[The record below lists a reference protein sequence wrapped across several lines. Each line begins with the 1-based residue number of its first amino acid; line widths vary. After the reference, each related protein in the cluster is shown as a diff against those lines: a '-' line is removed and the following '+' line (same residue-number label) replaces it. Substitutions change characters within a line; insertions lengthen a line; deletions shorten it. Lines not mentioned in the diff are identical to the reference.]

1 MNAAIADLNNLS
13 VEELNTVWACVL
25 YKGHGYRTISTCPM
39 VSKALDAY
47 ISWLYSDLWHNATAD
62 MQFQCPASSHELAA
76 LTLTESINFSVNNNV
91 RPAYVVYLDARSAFD
106 LVIRE
111 IIVGDLFQIGMND
124 QGLLLIDQRL
134 KNRRTIC
141 EWDRTLL
148 GPIVDECGVEQGG
161 SNSSEYFKVSNNNQL
176 TLVQATSFSIN
187 VGPVTVSC
195 IVYS

>member
-1 MNAAIADLNNLS
+1 
-13 VEELNTVWACVL
+13 
-25 YKGHGYRTISTCPM
+25 M
-39 VSKALDAY
+39 VSKAMDAY
-47 ISWLYSDLWHNATAD
+47 IAGLYSDLWHNATAD
-62 MQFQCPASSHELAA
+62 MQFQGPASSHELAA
-76 LTLTESINFSVNNNV
+76 LTLTESINFSISNNV
-91 RPAYVVYLDARSAFD
+91 KPAYVVYLDARSAFD

-111 IIVGDLFQIGMND
+111 ILVGDLFQIGMND

-187 VGPVTVSC
+187 VGPVTFSC

>member
-1 MNAAIADLNNLS
+1 
-13 VEELNTVWACVL
+13 
-25 YKGHGYRTISTCPM
+25 
-39 VSKALDAY
+39 
-47 ISWLYSDLWHNATAD
+47 
-62 MQFQCPASSHELAA
+62 MQFQCPASSHELLT
-76 LTLTESINFSVNNNV
+76 LTLTESINFSINNNV

-111 IIVGDLFQIGMND
+111 IPVGDLFQIGMND
-124 QGLLLIDQRL
+124 QRLLLIDQRL

-141 EWDRTLL
+141 EWDRALL
-148 GPIVDECGVEQGG
+148 GPIVDGCGGEHGG
-161 SNSSEYFKVSNNNQL
+161 SNSSEYFKVYNNNQL